1 MPTPLYDDPNF
12 FDGYARIR
20 DNPLSANDVLDMPA
34 IESLLPPTLDGLRV
48 LDLGCGTGGLC
59 RYMAEKGA
67 KVVLGVDVSE
77 RMLQVARDE
86 GDANGRIVYA
96 QIDIENFGVTPSGF
110 DVIVSSLAL
119 HYIGDIYRIFASAH
133 EWLAPNGT
141 LVFSVEHP
149 VTTAG
154 LPPYEGW
161 ERDSENKR
169 AAFRLTHY
177 FDEGERVRTWIVDG
191 VTTYHR
197 TVSTYLN
204 ALIYHG
210 FTVEQILEPTVSPDF
225 ARAHPQWESER
236 QRPLFLCVKARKIP
250 LGR

>member
-1 MPTPLYDDPNF
+1 MRDPLYDDHTF

-20 DNPLSANDVLDMPA
+20 ENPLSANDVLDMPA
-34 IESLLPPTLDGLRV
+34 IKSLLPPSLDGLRV

-59 RYMAEKGA
+59 RYMAENGA
-67 KVVLGVDVSE
+67 EEYEALAE
-77 RMLQVARDE
+77 A
-86 GDANGRIVYA
+86 
-96 QIDIENFGVTPSGF
+96 F

-119 HYIGDIYRIFASAH
+119 HYIEDIHGVFAH
-133 EWLAPNGT
+133 THRWLAPGGT
-141 LVFSVEHP
+141 LLFSVEHP

-161 ERDSENKR
+161 ERDAENKR

-204 ALIYHG
+204 ALIHSG
-210 FTVEQILEPTVSPDF
+210 FTVEQILEPTVTPDF
-225 ARAHPQWESER
+225 VRAHSAWESER
-236 QRPLFLCVKARKIP
+236 QRPLFLCVKARKS
-250 LGR
+250 